1 MSTAQ
6 ENLQKA
12 IYKMSF
18 IASIMDKDNLQTM
31 SDDAYFG
38 LQNDAYD
45 LVELLKVT
53 NAQFDSMKHLINE
66 KHTCSNANYTLS

>member
-1 MSTAQ
+1 MNTAQ

-18 IASIMDKDNLQTM
+18 IASIMDEDNLKTM
-31 SDDAYFG
+31 KSDAYLG
-38 LQNDAYD
+38 LQNEAYA

-53 NAQFDSMKHLINE
+53 NAQFDSNYSSS
-66 KHTCSNANYTLS
+66 SNTTVA